1 MKPLEMALALRL
13 FLDIPSTITVAGTK
27 RVGPRSLLRF
37 DHFRDLNQAKEV
49 TIRMEKR
56 PGEAWKYE
64 KEWKIEN
71 GNSLGNRAWKFGKI
85 GAFWPSGVLGFLRK
99 GCGITAVTLADQ
111 AAARQV

>member
-64 KEWKIEN
+64 KEWK
-71 GNSLGNRAWKFGKI
+71 NRKWKF
-85 GAFWPSGVLGFLRK
+85 FRK
-99 GCGITAVTLADQ
+99 SSVEIWEK
-111 AAARQV
+111 